1 MDFESA
7 VNLSHELER
16 TFDRLL
22 VSGFHRTTSERIDSW
37 AIDVVD
43 LETGRLATL
52 DEKDDWE
59 RVLEVNLP
67 GLIEAY

>member
-7 VNLSHELER
+7 VAVSRELEQS
-16 TFDRLL
+16 FERLL
-22 VSGFHRTTSERIDSW
+22 VSGFRRTSGERIDSW

-43 LETGRLATL
+43 PETGRLATL

-59 RVLEVNLP
+59 RVLEVNFPELT
-67 GLIEAY
+67 ETR

>member
-7 VNLSHELER
+7 VAVSRELEQS
-16 TFDRLL
+16 FERLL
-22 VSGFHRTTSERIDSW
+22 VSGFRRTSGERTDSW

-43 LETGRLATL
+43 PETGRLATL

-59 RVLEVNLP
+59 RVLEVNFPELT
-67 GLIEAY
+67 GTR

>member
-7 VNLSHELER
+7 VMVSQELEKKY
-16 TFDRLL
+16 DRLL
-22 VSGFHRTTSERIDSW
+22 VSGFRRTSSERIDSW

-43 LETGRLATL
+43 PESGRLVTL

-59 RVLEVNLP
+59 RILQVNYPELTD
-67 GLIEAY
+67 AR

>member
-7 VNLSHELER
+7 VAVSRELEA
-16 TFDRLL
+16 TFEQLL
-22 VSGFHRTTSERIDSW
+22 VSGFRRTSDERIDSW

-43 LETGRLATL
+43 PETGRLATL

-59 RVLEVNLP
+59 CVLQVNFPELSQTR
-67 GLIEAY
+67 

>member
-7 VNLSHELER
+7 VNVSRDIEQ
-16 TFDRLL
+16 TFDGLL
-22 VSGFHRTTSERIDSW
+22 VAGFRRMSSERLDSW

-43 LETGRLATL
+43 PDSGRQVTL

-59 RVLEVNLP
+59 RLVKVNFP
-67 GLIEAY
+67 EAMSAR

>member
-7 VNLSHELER
+7 VSLSQELER
-16 TFDRLL
+16 SFERLL
-22 VSGFHRTTSERIDSW
+22 VSGFRRTTSERIDSW

-43 LETGRLATL
+43 PDSGRLATL

-59 RVLEVNLP
+59 RLIEVNFPELTRSR
-67 GLIEAY
+67 

>member
-7 VNLSHELER
+7 VNVSRELER
-16 TFDRLL
+16 SFDRLL
-22 VSGFHRTTSERIDSW
+22 VSGFRRTASERINSW

-43 LETGRLATL
+43 PDSGRMATL

-59 RVLEVNLP
+59 RVLQVNFPELS
-67 GLIEAY
+67 AKH

>member
-7 VNLSHELER
+7 VAVSRELEA
-16 TFDRLL
+16 TFEQLL
-22 VSGFHRTTSERIDSW
+22 VSGFRRTSSERIDSW

-43 LETGRLATL
+43 PETGRLASL

-59 RVLEVNLP
+59 RVLQVNFPELS
-67 GLIEAY
+67 ETR